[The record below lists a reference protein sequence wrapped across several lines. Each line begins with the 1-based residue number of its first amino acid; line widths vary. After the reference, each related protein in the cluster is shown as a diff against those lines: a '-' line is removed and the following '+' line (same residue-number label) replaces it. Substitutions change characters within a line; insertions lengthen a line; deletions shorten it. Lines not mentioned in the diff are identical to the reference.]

1 MKLDGKGQAATET
14 LRYNKWCLRAT
25 GTATWALM
33 WSDGWEIK
41 REGEVE
47 KSRRD
52 VWLMQVV
59 NQEANGG
66 EPKQMLTGCLVNR
79 VFAALE
85 DRKKTRQNSKRKAE
99 FDVDKFSS

>member
-1 MKLDGKGQAATET
+1 MKLDGKGQASTET
-14 LRYNKWCLRAT
+14 SQYNEWCLRAT
-25 GTATWALM
+25 GTKTWALM

-52 VWLMQVV
+52 VRLMHVV

-66 EPKQMLTGCLVNR
+66 EPKQMLTGCLVNL
-79 VFAALE
+79 VFTALE
-85 DRKKTRQNSKRKAE
+85 DRKKNKTE
-99 FDVDKFSS
+99 FKTKD